1 MDCTQNNYSVSLPIE
16 LGILPCL
23 GILLLLFGLF
33 FIFVKCLS
41 RDYAPDKLEQYSDDD
56 AIAAFVALISSI
68 ALLLVASAFLVGAI
82 LINIMNSVLNG
93 QPIHWF

>member
-1 MDCTQNNYSVSLPIE
+1 MENSQNSSLITFLMN

-33 FIFVKCLS
+33 FIFLKYLS
-41 RDYAPDKLEQYSDDD
+41 HAKLEQYSNDEV
-56 AIAAFVALISSI
+56 IAALV
-68 ALLLVASAFLVGAI
+68 ALLLSDVVLIVASAFLVGAI
-82 LINIMNSVLNG
+82 LNNLLISMLNG

>member
-1 MDCTQNNYSVSLPIE
+1 MENSQNSSLITFLMN

-33 FIFVKCLS
+33 FIFIKWLS
-41 RDYAPDKLEQYSDDD
+41 HDKPEQYSDDD
-56 AIAAFVALISSI
+56 AVAAFVALISSI
-68 ALLLVASAFLVGAI
+68 VFLLVASAFLVGAI
-82 LINIMNSVLNG
+82 LVNIMNSTLNG

>member
-1 MDCTQNNYSVSLPIE
+1 MDCTQENDLMPLLIE

-33 FIFVKCLS
+33 CIFIKCLS
-41 RDYAPDKLEQYSDDD
+41 HDEPEEYSDDEVVATLF
-56 AIAAFVALISSI
+56 AILFGIVFMFI
-68 ALLLVASAFLVGAI
+68 ASAFLVGAI
-82 LINIMNSVLNG
+82 LNSILISVLNG

>member
-1 MDCTQNNYSVSLPIE
+1 MENSQNSSLMTFLMD

-33 FIFVKCLS
+33 FILIKWLS
-41 RDYAPDKLEQYSDDD
+41 HDKPEEYSDDE
-56 AIAAFVALISSI
+56 AVFALFIILFSI
-68 ALLLVASAFLVGAI
+68 AFLLVASAFLVGAI
-82 LINIMNSVLNG
+82 LNSILNSGLTG